1 MKLLRGSGPFE
12 ELKYGAVVTIGNFDG
27 VHRGHQALLAE
38 LRQAAKRCN
47 LPTLVVFF
55 EPQPSEYFQTRAV
68 ALRLNTCLEK
78 IHYLAKSHI
87 DYVYCLNFNEKLA
100 SLSPEAFAERFI
112 FSLFHAKY
120 ILIGEDFRFGQG
132 RLGTPKLL
140 ETIACSHQSQ
150 VEIFKD
156 FVYKGLRVSSTQV
169 RQALKQGHLDYV
181 TELLGRP
188 YAMMGRVIH
197 GKQRARAWGIPTANI
212 HLKQRPLLLSGVF
225 LVRVRRHASPENRT
239 YWGVA
244 NLGCRPT
251 VDGLTTILEVHVF
264 DFSDSLYN
272 ERLEVFFIKHLREE
286 RKFSSVDALIT
297 QIHED
302 RKQAYAS
309 CNDLKIEQ
317 DE

>member
-1 MKLLRGSGPFE
+1 
-12 ELKYGAVVTIGNFDG
+12 
-27 VHRGHQALLAE
+27 
-38 LRQAAKRCN
+38 
-47 LPTLVVFF
+47 
-55 EPQPSEYFQTRAV
+55 
-68 ALRLNTCLEK
+68 
-78 IHYLAKSHI
+78 
-87 DYVYCLNFNEKLA
+87 
-100 SLSPEAFAERFI
+100 
-112 FSLFHAKY
+112 
-120 ILIGEDFRFGQG
+120 
-132 RLGTPKLL
+132 
-140 ETIACSHQSQ
+140 
-150 VEIFKD
+150 
-156 FVYKGLRVSSTQV
+156 
-169 RQALKQGHLDYV
+169 
-181 TELLGRP
+181 
-188 YAMMGRVIH
+188 MGRVIH